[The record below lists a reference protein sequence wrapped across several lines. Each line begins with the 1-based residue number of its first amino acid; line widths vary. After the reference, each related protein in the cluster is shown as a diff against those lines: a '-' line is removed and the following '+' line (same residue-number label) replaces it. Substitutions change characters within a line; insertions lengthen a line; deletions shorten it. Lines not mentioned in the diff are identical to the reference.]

1 MKDIREGA
9 VKANGNRFAFL
20 EVGEGPLVLL
30 LHGFP
35 DNAWTW
41 SHQLP
46 VLAGAGYRAVA
57 PFMRGYPP
65 TEIPS
70 DGRYDMLAL
79 GKDVTELVRALGGG
93 PAYIVG
99 HDWGAIATYAAI
111 GMSPSSILAAA
122 VIGVTHPNRFR
133 APLGSPAQIHHAFH
147 FWFFQM
153 PGMAEAAVAANDLAF
168 VDYLWQYWSP
178 RLRDAAHI
186 ARVKRDTLGIPGAV
200 EAALGYYR
208 ALARAA
214 YDKPIPQEMLGSF
227 RVPTLSIWGA
237 DDPVRVTAEGEEVS
251 FAGPYRRETVER
263 SAHFVHREQPDAVNR
278 LVLDWFAS
286 IREPSRAPVADAAS

>member
-1 MKDIREGA
+1 MNEVREGT
-9 VKANGNRFAFL
+9 VEVNGTRFAFL
-20 EVGEGPLVLL
+20 EAGDGPLVLL

-46 VLAGAGYRAVA
+46 ALARAGYRAVA

-65 TEIPS
+65 TAVPA
-70 DGRYDMLAL
+70 DGRYDMVAL
-79 GKDVTELVRALGGG
+79 GEDVAGLARALGGG
-93 PAYIVG
+93 PAYVVG

-111 GMSPSSILAAA
+111 GLSPSSIRAAA

-153 PGMAEAAVAANDLAF
+153 PGLAEAAVAANDLAF

-178 RLRDAAHI
+178 RLHDAAHI

-214 YDKPIPQEMLGSF
+214 YDRPFPPEILGSF
-227 RVPTLSIWGA
+227 GVPTLSIWGG
-237 DDPVRVTAEGEEVS
+237 DDPARVTAEGEEVS
-251 FAGPYRRETVER
+251 FTGPYRREVVER
-263 SAHFVHREQPDAVNR
+263 SAHFVHREEPDAVSR
-278 LVLDWFAS
+278 LILDWFATVP
-286 IREPSRAPVADAAS
+286 EPVR